1 MKNSIKTSEYIELP
15 KKDFLE
21 LLKLYQKIGKILT
34 SQKTKKPTSSL
45 KSLYGIWKKTK
56 ITEEEINQA
65 KKSLFKFSSKN
76 TL

>member
-1 MKNSIKTSEYIELP
+1 MKNSMKASEYIKLS
-15 KKDFLE
+15 KKDFLK
-21 LLKLYQKIGKILT
+21 LLELYQKIGKILT

-56 ITEEEINQA
+56 ITEKEINQA